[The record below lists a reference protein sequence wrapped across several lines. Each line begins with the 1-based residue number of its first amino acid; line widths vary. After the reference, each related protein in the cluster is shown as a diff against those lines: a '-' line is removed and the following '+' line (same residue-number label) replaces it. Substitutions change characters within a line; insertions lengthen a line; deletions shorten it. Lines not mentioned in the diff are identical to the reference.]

1 MTRWT
6 LGRRRTVSHGTIGRT
21 LGESAIFDGP
31 VVRGTG
37 SAALLC
43 ALGAEHGV
51 PPARA
56 LAGSGID
63 PAALGDPAAEI
74 TAVQEVCLIAALAA
88 ELPVAVGLAAG
99 VRYRLTTYGIW
110 GFALLSSRTLR
121 ESHEVAMRFL
131 DLTYAL
137 TRVSAVERGGE
148 LVLFFDDL
156 DLLEPV
162 RQFVLLRDTS
172 AAVQLWCEALGRPV
186 VPLQVELRLPEPAD
200 PAPYDAAFGI
210 RPVFAAQR
218 SSVAFDVR
226 LLDQPLPQAD
236 PLTAALCEAQCR
248 ELLERRQAY
257 RGMRG
262 RVRDVLLREPRRMP
276 SQHEV
281 AGALG
286 VSVRTLRR
294 HLEHEGTS
302 FRTVVDATRELL
314 AEELLIT
321 AGLTVEQVAARVGYS
336 EASSFV
342 HAFHRWK
349 GVSPG
354 RWVHAARA
362 GAAVPRRQAPRE

>member
-1 MTRWT
+1 M
-6 LGRRRTVSHGTIGRT
+6 SHGTIGRT
-21 LGESAIFDGP
+21 LGEAAIFDGSA
-31 VVRGTG
+31 VRGTG

-51 PPARA
+51 PRARA
-56 LAGSGID
+56 LAGSGIAE
-63 PAALGDPAAEI
+63 AALADPAAEI
-74 TAVQEVCLIAALAA
+74 TAAQEVSLIAALAD
-88 ELPVAVGLAAG
+88 ELPTAAGLAAG
-99 VRYRLTTYGIW
+99 ARYRLTTYGIW

-137 TRVSAVERGGE
+137 TRISAQERDGE

-156 DLLEPV
+156 DLPEPV

-172 AAVQLWCEALGRPV
+172 AAVQLWCEALGRRV
-186 VPLQVELRLPEPAD
+186 VPLHVQLRLPAPAD
-200 PAPYDAAFGI
+200 PGPYEGAFGV
-210 RPVFAAQR
+210 RPVFEAQR
-218 SSVAFDVR
+218 SAVAFDAH
-226 LLDQPLPQAD
+226 LLDQSLPQAD

-248 ELLERRQAY
+248 DLLERRQSY
-257 RGMRG
+257 RGMSG

-276 SQHEV
+276 AQHEV
-281 AGALG
+281 AGWLG
-286 VSVRTLRR
+286 MSVRTLRR

-302 FRTVVDATRELL
+302 FRTLVDATREYL

-321 AGLTVEQVAARVGYS
+321 AGLTVEQVATRVGYS

-354 RWVHAARA
+354 RWVQVVRA
-362 GAAVPRRQAPRE
+362 GGVVTRRGAPDHG